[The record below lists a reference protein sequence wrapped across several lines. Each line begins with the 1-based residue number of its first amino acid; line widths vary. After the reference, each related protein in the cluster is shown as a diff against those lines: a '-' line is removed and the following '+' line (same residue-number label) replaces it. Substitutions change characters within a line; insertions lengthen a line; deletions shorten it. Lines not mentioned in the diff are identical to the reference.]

1 MRAIML
7 KEFQELRRDRR
18 TLALLIVMPLLL
30 LIIFGYAAN
39 FTVDHLTV
47 AVYGSD
53 AKSVTKLIDDNAKL
67 KDHLTVVTTKTS
79 GTESDAATDLRDDRA
94 DVAIYA
100 FSASGSASSS
110 SPGSGT
116 LNAHVYI
123 DGSNL
128 FAAQGARTIFAE
140 VQQQLAQQAAQ
151 AQARAA
157 QQQAQAQAQAQQ
169 QAQSQQ
175 TQQGAQPPA
184 ATAPQASA
192 PQLPKITV
200 STLFNPDL
208 KTSWVM
214 IPAIIGLIL
223 TFIGTIITSIG
234 LVREREAG
242 TLEQLAVM
250 PLRAAAVVLGKI
262 TPYFLLACFDM
273 ALITTLGLLLFGV
286 PFNGNPAIFAVG
298 AALFLFVVLGLGVL
312 ISSVSKTTGQAI
324 QLAFMILLPQ
334 ILLSGMI
341 FPLSAMAAG
350 VRWIGYCLP
359 LTWFTMVSQ
368 GVMIRGAGWD
378 SLWFPLVILAA
389 MAVVIFGL
397 AVVRLSRSISPVR
410 QRHTGGDAPAE
421 AAPSRVRHAS
431 RRATVE
437 GAATEST
444 VA

>member
-18 TLALLIVMPLLL
+18 TLALLIVMPLVL

-47 AVYGSD
+47 AVYGSSAQD
-53 AKSVTKLIDDNAKL
+53 VTKLINDNAKL
-67 KDHLTVVTTKTS
+67 KDHLNVIVTDTS
-79 GTESDAATDLRDDRA
+79 GTKDDATTELRNDKA

-100 FSASGSASSS
+100 ASGGTASAD
-110 SPGSGT
+110 
-116 LNAHVYI
+116 VYI

-128 FAAQGARTIFAE
+128 FAAQAAKTIFAQL
-140 VQQQLAQQAAQ
+140 QQQLAVQAAQ
-151 AQARAA
+151 AQA
-157 QQQAQAQAQAQQ
+157 
-169 QAQSQQ
+169 
-175 TQQGAQPPA
+175 
-184 ATAPQASA
+184 SA
-192 PQLPKITV
+192 PPGTVVPVPQLTV
-200 STLFNPDL
+200 TILFNPDL

-250 PLRAAAVVLGKI
+250 PLRASAVVLGKI

-273 ALITTLGLLLFGV
+273 VLITTLGLLLFGV
-286 PFNGNPAIFAVG
+286 PFNGSPWIFAVG

-312 ISSVSKTTGQAI
+312 ISSVSRTTGQSI

-350 VRWIGYCLP
+350 VRWIGYLLP

-378 SLWFPLVILAA
+378 SLWFPIVILAV

-410 QRHTGGDAPAE
+410 QRRAPSSGAPSPE
-421 AAPSRVRHAS
+421 PASPEPSSSEAPSREPATKAAS
-431 RRATVE
+431 SE
-437 GAATEST
+437 AA
-444 VA
+444 A